1 MVFDTPIHANDPSI
15 DRVLRAGLPV
25 TLVFVAPN
33 CSPCTVLDPALKVLA
48 KAYAGDALV
57 VKIDA
62 TDNPATVQRFGATA
76 VPFTVIIKDGQVVD
90 QVVGTVEEG
99 DLRARFE
106 FVLGRGSRPAAASG
120 PSVPLAAPA
129 RPASAAS
136 AAAPTGNGHPV
147 VVTDSN
153 FDQVV
158 LRSSLPVLVDFWAAW
173 CGPCRMVA
181 PSVEQLA
188 REFDGRAVVTKLD
201 VDANPRTAGRYNI
214 RSIPSLLIF
223 RNGQVID
230 QIVGAQPL
238 QVLRQ
243 RLTAAAN

>member
-1 MVFDTPIHANDPSI
+1 MVFDTPIHASDPSL

-25 TLVFVAPN
+25 ALVIVAPN
-33 CSPCTVLDPALKVLA
+33 CPPCAALDPLLKALA
-48 KAYAGDALV
+48 KAYAGETLV

-62 TDNPATVQRFGATA
+62 TDNPASVQRFAATA
-76 VPFTVIIKDGQVVD
+76 VPFTVFIKDGQVMD
-90 QVVGTVEEG
+90 QAVGAVAEG
-99 DLRARFE
+99 DLRTRFE

-120 PSVPLAAPA
+120 PSVPLPAPA
-129 RPASAAS
+129 RPAS

-158 LRSSLPVLVDFWAAW
+158 LRSSQPVLVDFWAAW

-188 REFDGRAVVTKLD
+188 REFDGRAVVAKLD

-223 RNGQVID
+223 RNGRVID
-230 QIVGAQPL
+230 QILGAQPL

-243 RLTAAAN
+243 RLAAAAN

>member
-1 MVFDTPIHANDPSI
+1 LIFDTPIHASDPSI

-33 CSPCTVLDPALKVLA
+33 CPPCAELDPALKVLA

-62 TDNPATVQRFGATA
+62 TDNPATVQRFRATA
-76 VPFTVIIKDGQVVD
+76 VPSTVFIKDGQVID
-90 QVVGTVEEG
+90 QVVGAVEEG
-99 DLRARFE
+99 ALRARLD
-106 FVLGRGSRPAAASG
+106 FVLGRGSQPAATSG

-129 RPASAAS
+129 RPASAA
-136 AAAPTGNGHPV
+136 APPGNGYPV

-153 FDQVV
+153 FEQVV
-158 LRSSLPVLVDFWAAW
+158 LRSSQAVLVDFWAAW

-188 REFDGRAVVTKLD
+188 REFDGRAVVAKLD
-201 VDANPRTAGRYNI
+201 VDANQRTAGRYHI

-223 RNGQVID
+223 RNGQVVD
-230 QIVGAQPL
+230 QILGAQPL
-238 QVLRQ
+238 PVLRQ